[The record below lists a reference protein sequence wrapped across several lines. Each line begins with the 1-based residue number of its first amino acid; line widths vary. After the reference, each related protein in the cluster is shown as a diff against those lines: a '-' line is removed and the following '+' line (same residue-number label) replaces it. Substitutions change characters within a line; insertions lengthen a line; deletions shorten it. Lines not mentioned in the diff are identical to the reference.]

1 MRARINAFIV
11 CIDKQ
16 SFFYQTVQP
25 AKSSVRF
32 DFHLFSLLQQLC
44 AGELVAHHFKKC
56 IPVGIGSMFDLCG
69 RKKRQDMCGMTIE
82 RSYKLQHRMEIFSGD
97 CHIPTGDNAVF
108 DIIGGN
114 LLVRGQQRAM
124 ELLISLSLASPERK
138 NRSAKRALNSCFCS
152 SVSRSV

>member
-44 AGELVAHHFKKC
+44 AGELVAIISK
-56 IPVGIGSMFDLCG
+56 SASRSALALCLTSVEG
-69 RKKRQDMCGMTIE
+69 RKDKICV
-82 RSYKLQHRMEIFSGD
+82 
-97 CHIPTGDNAVF
+97 A
-108 DIIGGN
+108 
-114 LLVRGQQRAM
+114 
-124 ELLISLSLASPERK
+124 
-138 NRSAKRALNSCFCS
+138 
-152 SVSRSV
+152 